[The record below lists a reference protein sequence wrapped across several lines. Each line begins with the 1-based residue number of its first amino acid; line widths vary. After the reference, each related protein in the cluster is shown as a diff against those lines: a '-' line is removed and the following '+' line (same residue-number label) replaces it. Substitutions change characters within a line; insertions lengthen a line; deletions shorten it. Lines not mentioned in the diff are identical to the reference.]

1 MFISDTH
8 LPQILPPAAYVD
20 EAWFRAERD
29 GLLARTWHLVATTAD
44 LPADGDFVAFRLL
57 GRPLLVSRTEA
68 GPRVFLNVCA
78 HRLALLTSAP
88 RGRMCRLKC
97 QYHGWEFD
105 ADGNTRRIPDAPGF
119 RPLERGQLGLVRLE
133 TATCGRLIFARF
145 ARTGPTLT
153 EFLGAEWPRMEAV
166 FSPDSR
172 PACSLETVVDANWKV
187 VIENNLESYHVG
199 EIHARTLGPMP
210 EEKDCRHEL
219 AADQSVFE
227 GPGDVPGLLGRLQ
240 QALLAGMGIPV
251 TRRYRHCLLLP
262 NLTWGGVDGISV
274 VQTFEPLSASQTR
287 LTLRGFFPA
296 PGRRTPLRTLLL
308 RNLLEGQM
316 AVWKR
321 VWQEDLR
328 LYPALQAGIA
338 SPELPGAGLLSRRE
352 ERVHH
357 FQRWVQERTG
367 ASVPPT
373 LLPRSFPA
381 ESDAALNPSGLCP

>member
-8 LPQILPPAAYVD
+8 LPQIMPPAAYVD
-20 EAWFRAERD
+20 DAWFQAERD

-44 LPADGDFVAFRLL
+44 VPAPGDFVTFRLL
-57 GRPLLVSRTEA
+57 GRPLLVSHTEA

-88 RGRMCRLKC
+88 RGRMCRLTC

-105 ADGNTRRIPDAPGF
+105 ADGNTRKIPDAPGF

-145 ARTGPTLT
+145 TRTGPTLA
-153 EFLGAEWPRMEAV
+153 EFLGAEGPRMEVA
-166 FSPDSR
+166 FAADCQ
-172 PACSLETVVDANWKV
+172 PAASLETEVEANWKLM
-187 VIENNLESYHVG
+187 IENNLESYHVG
-199 EIHARTLGPMP
+199 EIHAHTLGPMP
-210 EEKDCRHEL
+210 DEKDCRHEL

-240 QALLAGMGIPV
+240 RGLLEGLRLPV

-262 NLTWGGVDGISV
+262 NLTWSGVDGLSV
-274 VQTFEPLSASQTR
+274 IQTFEPLSAARTR
-287 LTLRGFFPA
+287 LTLRGFFPPRISRA
-296 PGRRTPLRTLLL
+296 PLRTWLL
-308 RNLLEGQM
+308 RHMLQGQM
-316 AVWKR
+316 AFWKR

-328 LYPALQAGIA
+328 LYPSLHAGIA
-338 SPELPGAGLLSRRE
+338 SPELPGVGLLSRRE

-357 FQRWVQERTG
+357 FQHWMLERTG
-367 ASVPPT
+367 PSAPPPP
-373 LLPRSFPA
+373 LPHSFPA
-381 ESDAALNPSGLCP
+381 ESDAAANLSGVCQ